1 MLFFTFS
8 TIKTVDDHCG
18 YALPWDPLQHLTKNN
33 AAYHDI
39 HHQSWGIKTNF
50 SQPFFTFWD
59 AALGTMWRG
68 GDVRLRYAKARKTA
82 DEWWELQRHKAT
94 GESTSTNATA
104 TKTTDNL
111 SGPKA
116 NAKEVKEYQTATP
129 ISENT
134 PVLVSQAETPRGR
147 RSPRK
152 TNNNSAQLKGLRERM
167 VNSGNIP
174 NGVPRVDSN

>member
-59 AALGTMWRG
+59 AALGTMWRS
-68 GDVRLRYAKARKTA
+68 GDVRLRYEKARKAA
-82 DEWWELQRHKAT
+82 DEWWELQRLQAT
-94 GESTSTNATA
+94 GETISTNNTTITQA
-104 TKTTDNL
+104 TDNV
-111 SGPKA
+111 SEPKPH
-116 NAKEVKEYQTATP
+116 AKDVKEYPIATP
-129 ISENT
+129 ISENA

-147 RSPRK
+147 RSHRK
-152 TNNNSAQLKGLRERM
+152 TNNSVQLKGLRERM
-167 VNSGNIP
+167 VNSGNLP